1 MIVGALNVKYSANL
15 GDGLLAECLE
25 AELRAC
31 GPDIQTLALDLA
43 GRTDYG
49 DGLRGRRAVLSLL
62 EATPQPLRREAV
74 GALLGLTVRHRL
86 RPRWRQALGG
96 VDALVLGGGNLMA
109 DADLNFPIKI
119 EGALAEAAAAGL
131 PVGVFGV
138 GVSDNW
144 SARGQALFRRALAN
158 SRLTHA
164 AVRDAQSKA
173 IWDRRLGPAGVRP
186 AEVCRDPAVLAAR
199 HFPRSAKRPGPPR
212 VGLGLTSPLAIRYH
226 SAHPTLRDE
235 DLTRWT
241 ADLAAAMTGRGWE
254 VSLFTNGSPED
265 RDYLLSAA
273 PQLRAAGASL
283 APSFSRPRELAEFIS
298 GRDMVLAHRM
308 HACIAAYAYA
318 TPHIGFAWDE
328 KLQRFFDS
336 VGRGEFVVEAGRAPT
351 ADVVALAER
360 ALTEGIA
367 RAPHEACL
375 SEARAGIVRL
385 VDSFRASQEAPA
397 PRFAAQ

>member
-49 DGLRGRRAVLSLL
+49 DGLQGRRAVLSVL

-86 RPRWRQALGG
+86 RPRWRLALGG
-96 VDALVLGGGNLMA
+96 IDALVLGGGNLMA

-119 EGALAEAAAAGL
+119 EGALAEAAAARL

-164 AVRDAQSKA
+164 AVRDEQSKA

-199 HFPRSAKRPGPPR
+199 HFPRNPKRPGR
-212 VGLGLTSPLAIRYH
+212 RRIGLGLTSPLAIRYH
-226 SAHPTLRDE
+226 STHPALRDE

-241 ADLAAAMTGRGWE
+241 ADLAAAMIAKGWE

-265 RDYLLSAA
+265 RDYLRRVA
-273 PQLRAAGASL
+273 PQLQAAGASL
-283 APSFSRPRELAEFIS
+283 AASFSRPRDLAEFIS
-298 GRDMVLAHRM
+298 GRDLVLAHRM

-336 VGRGEFVVEAGRAPT
+336 VGRGAFVVEAGRDAT
-351 ADVVALAER
+351 ADVIALAER
-360 ALTEGIA
+360 ALAQGIA
-367 RAPHEACL
+367 HGPHAACL
-375 SEARAGIVRL
+375 REARAGIVRL
-385 VDSFRASQEAPA
+385 VDSFRASHEAPA
-397 PRFAAQ
+397 SRFAAQ

>member
-31 GPDIQTLALDLA
+31 GPDIQTVALDLA
-43 GRTDYG
+43 GRTAYG

-62 EATPQPLRREAV
+62 EATPQPLRRSAV

-86 RPRWRQALGG
+86 RPRWRHALGG

-131 PVGVFGV
+131 PLGVFGV

-173 IWDRRLGPAGVRP
+173 IWDRRLRPAGVRS

-199 HFPRSAKRPGPPR
+199 HFPRSPKRPGPLR
-212 VGLGLTSPLAIRYH
+212 IGLGLTSPLAIRYH
-226 SAHPTLRDE
+226 STRPTLRDGE
-235 DLTRWT
+235 LTRWT
-241 ADLAAAMTGRGWE
+241 SDLAAAMTAKGWE
-254 VSLFTNGSPED
+254 VALFTNGSPED
-265 RDYLLSAA
+265 REYLLSVAS
-273 PQLRAAGASL
+273 QLQAAGAVL
-283 APSFSRPRELAEFIS
+283 APSFSRPRELAKFIS
-298 GRDMVLAHRM
+298 GRDLVLAHRM

-336 VGRGEFVVEAGRAPT
+336 VGRGEFVVDAGRAAV
-351 ADVVALAER
+351 ADVIALADR
-360 ALTEGIA
+360 GLAQGIA
-367 RAPHEACL
+367 QGPHAACL
-375 SEARAGIVRL
+375 RDARAGIVRL
-385 VDSFRASQEAPA
+385 VDSLRAAHEAP
-397 PRFAAQ
+397 FLGCAAQ